1 MNILKE
7 NIGQLNDIISLEVQA
22 TDYKEKVENTL
33 KDLRRKANI
42 PGFRVGHV
50 PMGMINKMY
59 RKSVLADEIT
69 KIVQDNLLNY
79 IKENNI
85 NILFE
90 PLPLPEKHKAISI
103 RKTEILRSFLK
114 SDCNPNLKLIM
125 KKQKKSST

>member
-50 PMGMINKMY
+50 LW
-59 RKSVLADEIT
+59 V
-69 KIVQDNLLNY
+69 
-79 IKENNI
+79 
-85 NILFE
+85 
-90 PLPLPEKHKAISI
+90 
-103 RKTEILRSFLK
+103 
-114 SDCNPNLKLIM
+114 
-125 KKQKKSST
+125 